1 MYVRHE
7 IERKSHFC
15 LYNVALRHKGEHKS
29 LVSKKF
35 FNSQVGTNVVRISI
49 HLWFLRFLFDSSF
62 FRNIFVLFSIFFNYY
77 FLSFGFVLH
86 FDFVLLI
93 LFFVLIVWHLNVVA
107 KVFWRID
114 GFEKTRPNGGRES
127 RSSFHR
133 KSRNPIDY
141 NLYIR
146 FKLLAEIE
154 VTN

>member
-77 FLSFGFVLH
+77 YFC
-86 FDFVLLI
+86 
-93 LFFVLIVWHLNVVA
+93 
-107 KVFWRID
+107 
-114 GFEKTRPNGGRES
+114 
-127 RSSFHR
+127 
-133 KSRNPIDY
+133 
-141 NLYIR
+141 
-146 FKLLAEIE
+146 LLASFYILISYCWFFSSYWLFGIWMSSQKYFDELTGLKKRAQMAVEKVGPHSTVSLAIQLI
-154 VTN
+154 TTCISDLSYWQRLR